1 MSLEQKIKEE
11 IYSYILKFDL
21 EESEIK
27 QLDTYVLQ
35 LLENFSGIIK
45 THDNII
51 TDKEKINMLKT
62 AILENI
68 GS

>member
-1 MSLEQKIKEE
+1 MNLQEKIKEE
-11 IYSYILKFDL
+11 IYKYILKFDL
-21 EESEIK
+21 SESELK
-27 QLDTYVLQ
+27 ELDTYVLQ
-35 LLENFSGIIK
+35 LLENFGGIIK

-51 TDKEKINMLKT
+51 CDKEKINMLKT

>member
-11 IYSYILKFDL
+11 IYDYILKFNL
-21 EESEIK
+21 NESELK
-27 QLDTYVLQ
+27 ELDTYVLQ
-35 LLENFSGIIK
+35 LLKNFSGIIK
-45 THDNII
+45 THDNIVS
-51 TDKEKINMLKT
+51 DKEKINMLKT

>member
-21 EESEIK
+21 DESELK